1 MNRWM
6 MLASGI
12 VTVGLLSSSLAFGQQ
27 PKADCD
33 KSRVPDKVE
42 GQVTRIDPSTSKVTI
57 RDSKGMTHEFQSN
70 PETVKDMKTGDRIEA
85 RLRQAPN
92 C

>member
-12 VTVGLLSSSLAFGQQ
+12 VAVGLLSSSLAFAQQ
-27 PKADCD
+27 KPANCD
-33 KSRVPDKVE
+33 RSRVPDKVE
-42 GQVTRIDPSTSKVTI
+42 GQVVRVDHSNNKVTI

-70 PETVKDMKTGDRIEA
+70 AETAKDLKAGDRIEA
-85 RLRQAPN
+85 TLRQAPN